1 LSGHWQASKRTV
13 FFVIAKINEPL
24 YILLKKKQAMEQAVV
39 HAAGLAEPQKQEGA
53 RLQHREEKAPET
65 YFSTCVGTKTKVSL
79 V

>member
-1 LSGHWQASKRTV
+1 
-13 FFVIAKINEPL
+13 
-24 YILLKKKQAMEQAVV
+24 LKKKQAMEQAVV